1 MEKRSELGRGR
12 RGDRGRRPPWE
23 CRWEMV
29 AGTEK
34 ERSVDRVWRGNISR
48 TWGWTGRER

>member
-1 MEKRSELGRGR
+1 MEKRLELGRGR
-12 RGDRGRRPPWE
+12 RRDRVRRPLQK

-34 ERSVDRVWRGNISR
+34 ERSRRSL
-48 TWGWTGRER
+48 ER